1 MALGMDDLNS
11 GMDCTA
17 TNKRG
22 DSPNKTYSPYRK
34 FAKEDLE
41 EGGYGATRS
50 KSQRREE
57 FENKGA
63 NSSGMGHVTGPQK
76 PWQYETEGSN
86 EWPSQQNNT
95 TTETKGGKGKKGGK
109 GTSKGE
115 YERPETDNSVS
126 GILSTHSRLLA
137 KITQERR
144 EEARRIQWIV
154 EMESGSRLVQMLD
167 QAEKEWNQQ
176 RKGKGKGE
184 RMEKEKHEALFEML
198 VKYIQETTRAYS
210 ETASEKDK
218 KAIRYIQRWWEFA
231 YSEEVEGESRS
242 AAQIFRKIGRAGRIR
257 DEGAPTLYVLRFRN
271 DTQRCREAYEETIR
285 TRMEINKFC
294 GLNIRRDNGPK
305 DINERALD
313 EHLKHLI
320 PKK

>member
-1 MALGMDDLNS
+1 MKLGMDDPDS

-22 DSPNKTYSPYRK
+22 DSPNKTHSPYRK

-63 NSSGMGHVTGPQK
+63 NSSGMGHVTGQQK

-115 YERPETDNSVS
+115 YERLETDNSVS
-126 GILSTHSRLLA
+126 GIL
-137 KITQERR
+137 
-144 EEARRIQWIV
+144 
-154 EMESGSRLVQMLD
+154 
-167 QAEKEWNQQ
+167 
-176 RKGKGKGE
+176 
-184 RMEKEKHEALFEML
+184 
-198 VKYIQETTRAYS
+198 
-210 ETASEKDK
+210 
-218 KAIRYIQRWWEFA
+218 
-231 YSEEVEGESRS
+231 
-242 AAQIFRKIGRAGRIR
+242 
-257 DEGAPTLYVLRFRN
+257 P
-271 DTQRCREAYEETIR
+271 R
-285 TRMEINKFC
+285 TRDFLRKLHKKE
-294 GLNIRRDNGPK
+294 GRR
-305 DINERALD
+305 
-313 EHLKHLI
+313 
-320 PKK
+320 